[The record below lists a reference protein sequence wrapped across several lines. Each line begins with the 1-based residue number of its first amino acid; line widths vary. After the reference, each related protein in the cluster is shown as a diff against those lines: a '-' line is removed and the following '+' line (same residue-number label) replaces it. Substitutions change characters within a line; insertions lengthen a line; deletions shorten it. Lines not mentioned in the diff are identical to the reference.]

1 MINMVKDMKYIKKIT
16 SKQLLYIITLIIL
29 IAIPLTK
36 LLGFYLQKYNVIN
49 SYNVLN
55 TQYILY
61 FTIPFQV
68 YLYLKNIKVSNNK
81 SHIIDLIIMILIIAT
96 LTSSITALNPTY
108 AFFGNKFRY
117 EGFFIIL
124 GYYLLMLNW
133 KTYGDESDIKRL
145 VKVILIITVVHCIYG
160 LLQEYT
166 NFSFILRYT
175 SNKEM
180 ASGIAFN
187 PNFLG
192 SLLVTSLGLTTSIFL
207 TNDKYKKT
215 MLFLTILFTLSL
227 INTNSTGPLLTLFI
241 ILILLPIY
249 LLILKKLSIKK
260 YIILFITII
269 ITIIS
274 TITINTKLFKIKT
287 CELCDTYQKMV
298 KVESKEENLTKVETP
313 TIKEETKPESTLPSE
328 IPVQNQDL
336 NGQYDV
342 TNGRFEIWEKALAI
356 IKKYPLTGIGYD
368 NFYIA
373 YHEGKFYKIGFE
385 IDENG
390 NQKPVKL
397 YFHIVDN
404 PHNVYLHVLVAT
416 GLLGFIPYMLLL
428 LIAFI
433 ICLKKKNIVLTTA
446 FVAYSIQAFVNINVI
461 QIVPIY
467 FIIFGLILSQSK
479 ELTK

>member
-36 LLGFYLQKYNVIN
+36 LLGFYLQKYNVID

-81 SHIIDLIIMILIIAT
+81 SHIIDLIIMILIITT
-96 LTSSITALNPTY
+96 LTSSITAINPMY

-117 EGFFIIL
+117 EGFFVIL

-133 KTYGDESDIKRL
+133 KTYGDEVDVKRL
-145 VKVILIITVVHCIYG
+145 IKIILAITVVHCIYG

-180 ASGIAFN
+180 ISGIAFN

-227 INTNSTGPLLTLFI
+227 INANSTGPLLTLFI

-260 YIILFITII
+260 YIILLVSILITI
-269 ITIIS
+269 TL
-274 TITINTKLFKIKT
+274 TITINTKIFKIKT
-287 CELCDTYQKMV
+287 CELCSTYQTTFN
-298 KVESKEENLTKVETP
+298 KEKSTQEPAQTLTKDT
-313 TIKEETKPESTLPSE
+313 SLDQTLPTESE
-328 IPVQNQDL
+328 DIS
-336 NGQYDV
+336 
-342 TNGRFEIWEKALAI
+342 NGRLDIWKISLAI
-356 IKKYPLTGIGYD
+356 FSSHKLTGIGYD
-368 NFYIA
+368 NFHLA
-373 YHEGKFYKIGFE
+373 FHNGKYYKIIF
-385 IDENG
+385 ITDENG
-390 NQKPVKL
+390 NQKAIKN
-397 YFHIVDN
+397 YYHIVDN
-404 PHNVYLHVLVAT
+404 PHNAYLHVLVAT

-433 ICLKKKNIVLTTA
+433 ICLKNKSIILTTA
-446 FVAYSIQAFVNINVI
+446 FVAYSIQSFANINVI
-461 QIVPIY
+461 QVVPIY
-467 FIIFGLILSQSK
+467 FIILGLILSQSK

>member
-1 MINMVKDMKYIKKIT
+1 MINMVKDMKYIKKIN

-29 IAIPLTK
+29 ITIPLTK
-36 LLGFYLQKYNVIN
+36 LLGFYLQKYNVISN
-49 SYNVLN
+49 YNILN

-61 FTIPFQV
+61 LTIPFQV
-68 YLYLKNIKVSNNK
+68 YLYFKNTKVSNNK

-96 LTSSITALNPTY
+96 LTSSITAINPKY
-108 AFFGNKFRY
+108 AFFGNQFRY

-124 GYYLLMLNW
+124 GYYLLILNW
-133 KTYGDESDIKRL
+133 KKYGEEIDIKRII
-145 VKVILIITVVHCIYG
+145 KIILLITVVHCLYG

-166 NFSFILRYT
+166 NFSFILRFS

-180 ASGIAFN
+180 ITGIAFN

-207 TNDKYKKT
+207 TNDKHQKN
-215 MLFLTILFTLSL
+215 MIFLTILFTLSL

-260 YIILFITII
+260 YIILILTII
-269 ITIIS
+269 LTIIG
-274 TITINTKLFKIKT
+274 TITINTKIFNIKT
-287 CELCDTYQKMV
+287 CELCDTYQKIV
-298 KVESKEENLTKVETP
+298 KVEHKEEQNPVETS
-313 TIKEETKPESTLPSE
+313 TTKEETKQELTISSE
-328 IPVQNQDL
+328 VPVQNQDID
-336 NGQYDV
+336 GQYDV
-342 TNGRFEIWEKALAI
+342 TNGRLEIWEKAFEI
-356 IKKYPLTGIGYD
+356 IRFHPLTGIGYD
-368 NFYIA
+368 NFYLA
-373 YHEGKFYKIGFE
+373 YHEGKYYKIDF
-385 IDENG
+385 ITDENG
-390 NQKPVKL
+390 NQKTIKR

-404 PHNVYLHVLVAT
+404 PHNVYLHVLTAT
-416 GLLGFIPYMLLL
+416 GILGFIPYMLLL
-428 LIAFI
+428 LITFI
-433 ICLKKKNIVLTTA
+433 ICIKKKNIVLTST

-467 FIIFGLILSQSK
+467 FIIIGLILSQTK